1 MVKWIMADER
11 LIQFLKDGKDW
22 EKKATSIPGVFLL
35 RMPTFKSRPA
45 SVVVEV
51 NPVDTSGSPTKKRGI
66 IIRSSSELEQI
77 RNILT
82 NAKLEQLAKSVGEVN
97 PDTRATTKNPSSDVF
112 EI

>member
-1 MVKWIMADER
+1 MADER
-11 LIQFLKDGKDW
+11 LIQFLNDGKDW

-35 RMPTFKSRPA
+35 RMPTFKSRPP
-45 SVVVEV
+45 SVVIEV

-66 IIRSSSELEQI
+66 IIRSSAELEQI

-82 NAKLEQLAKSVGEVN
+82 NAKLEQLTKSVDEVN
-97 PDTRATTKNPSSDVF
+97 PESKAATMNQSSDVF

>member
-1 MVKWIMADER
+1 MADER
-11 LIQFLKDGKDW
+11 LIQFLNDGKDW

-35 RMPTFKSRPA
+35 RMPTFKSRPP
-45 SVVVEV
+45 SIVVEV

-82 NAKLEQLAKSVGEVN
+82 NAKLEQLTKSVDEVN
-97 PDTRATTKNPSSDVF
+97 PESKVGTKNSSSDIF

>member
-1 MVKWIMADER
+1 MADER
-11 LIQFLKDGKDW
+11 LIQFLNDGKDW
-22 EKKATSIPGVFLL
+22 EKKVTSIPGVFLL
-35 RMPTFKSRPA
+35 RMPTFKSRPP
-45 SVVVEV
+45 SIVVEV

-82 NAKLEQLAKSVGEVN
+82 NAKLEQLTKSVDEVN
-97 PDTRATTKNPSSDVF
+97 PESKVGTKSPSSDVF

>member
-1 MVKWIMADER
+1 MADER
-11 LIQFLKDGKDW
+11 LIQFLNDGKDW

-35 RMPTFKSRPA
+35 RMPTFKSRPP
-45 SVVVEV
+45 SVVIEV

-66 IIRSSSELEQI
+66 IIRSSAELEQI

-82 NAKLEQLAKSVGEVN
+82 NAKLEQLTKSVDEVN
-97 PDTRATTKNPSSDVF
+97 PESKGATKNQSSDVF

>member
-45 SVVVEV
+45 SIVVEV

-82 NAKLEQLAKSVGEVN
+82 NAKLEQLTKSVGEVN

>member
-1 MVKWIMADER
+1 MADDR
-11 LIQFLKDGKDW
+11 LIQFLNDGKDW

-35 RMPTFKSRPA
+35 RMPTFKSRPP
-45 SVVVEV
+45 SIVVEV

-82 NAKLEQLAKSVGEVN
+82 NVKLEQLTKSVDEVN
-97 PDTRATTKNPSSDVF
+97 PESKVGTKNPSSDVF

>member
-45 SVVVEV
+45 SIVVEV

>member
-1 MVKWIMADER
+1 MADER

-22 EKKATSIPGVFLL
+22 EKKVTSIPGVFLL

-45 SVVVEV
+45 SIVVEV

-97 PDTRATTKNPSSDVF
+97 PDTSATTKNPSSDVF

>member
-1 MVKWIMADER
+1 MADER
-11 LIQFLKDGKDW
+11 LIRFLNDGKDW

-35 RMPTFKSRPA
+35 RMPTFKSRPP
-45 SVVVEV
+45 SVVIEV

-66 IIRSSSELEQI
+66 IIRSSAELEQI

-82 NAKLEQLAKSVGEVN
+82 NAKLEQLTKSVDEVN
-97 PDTRATTKNPSSDVF
+97 PESKAATKNQSSDVF

>member
-1 MVKWIMADER
+1 MADER
-11 LIQFLKDGKDW
+11 LIQFLNDGKDW

-35 RMPTFKSRPA
+35 RMPTFKSRPP
-45 SVVVEV
+45 SIVVEV

-66 IIRSSSELEQI
+66 IIRSNSELEQI

-82 NAKLEQLAKSVGEVN
+82 NAKLEQLTKSVDEVN
-97 PDTRATTKNPSSDVF
+97 PESKVGTKSPSSDVF